1 METEDYIDNKYIK
14 IKKLGEGSFGKVY
27 LVKTKDTNKEF
38 AVKLLQ
44 MESQCFKLKINTIQ
58 KISSLKTEYI
68 TKMIGSGKGPYIKNG
83 ENKGDHKYVV
93 YEYYPKGA
101 LYKYFIKENEGPFE
115 EKYAKIIFKKILKGV
130 QAMHKARICHRDIKL
145 ENILLDENFNPK
157 ICDFGFVFEVSEGKK
172 LKSQC
177 GTPGFMAPEVFK
189 KVGGGYDGF
198 KADIFSLGVS
208 LLRLVTGKKEKG
220 LKKNVETIIEENG
233 FEKYKQII
241 NIQIKNTSPKFQSLI
256 VKMIDFD
263 PEKRPTIDTI
273 LDDPWFAEVNDNDL
287 NQKNDYIKEF
297 QKREEI
303 KKSQKDDSTE
313 SSESSD
319 INIKCYNSYRSLEDE
334 DYKYFPYEY
343 TMEIINEN
351 KKNIDDNI
359 RIIGNISSPRKFM
372 NSIANKIKKDN
383 ENYEIVASN
392 KKYKFYVK
400 LEYELDEDQEEFE
413 NKIKDMEDEY
423 IDFGNNGLNKKD
435 LKIQIQLLLT
445 LNNNYLI
452 RFYKKSGDIEDYY
465 ENLNRI
471 KSIIKSL

>member
-27 LVKTKDTNKEF
+27 LVKSKDTNKEF
-38 AVKLLQ
+38 AVKLLLN
-44 MESQCFKLKINTIQ
+44 ECKNFKLKVDLVR

-68 TKMIGSGKGPYIKNG
+68 TKMIGSGKGPFIKNG
-83 ENKGDHKYVV
+83 ENKRDYQYVV
-93 YEYYPKGA
+93 YEYVPKGN
-101 LYKYFIKENEGPFE
+101 LYEYFIKENEGPFE
-115 EKYAKIIFKKILKGV
+115 EKYAKILFKKILKGV

-145 ENILLDENFNPK
+145 GNILLDENFNPK
-157 ICDFGFVFEVSEGKK
+157 ICDFGSAFEVSEGKK
-172 LKSQC
+172 LNVIC
-177 GTPGFMAPEVFK
+177 GTIGFMPPEIFK
-189 KVGGGYDGF
+189 KFGGGYDGI

-220 LKKNVETIIEENG
+220 LNENVEKIIEKND
-233 FEKYKQII
+233 FINYKKII

-263 PEKRPTIDTI
+263 PERRPTIDTI

-287 NQKNDYIKEF
+287 NQKKDYIKEF

-303 KKSQKDDSTE
+303 KKSQKDDSME
-313 SSESSD
+313 SSENSD
-319 INIKCYNSYRSLEDE
+319 IKIKFYNSIRSSEDE
-334 DYKYFPYEY
+334 DYKYFRNEY
-343 TMEIINEN
+343 PIEIINEN

-359 RIIGNISSPRKFM
+359 RIIGNISSPCKFM

-383 ENYEIVASN
+383 NNYEIVASS

-400 LEYELDEDQEEFE
+400 LEYELEEDQEEFE

-423 IDFGNNGLNKKD
+423 IDFDNNGLNKKD